1 MGKKSFILLLLFFT
15 VKLYAQEDS
24 TKKSG
29 FKDALK
35 KTGKAIGK
43 GAKAAGNKTAEL
55 ASKGHAAVVDKVVE
69 DKQGPDGQKIYV
81 NKDDEYYWI
90 DKKGHKH
97 FVTEE
102 ELVEKEEK
110 END

>member
-1 MGKKSFILLLLFFT
+1 MRKKLFILFLVFFT
-15 VKLYAQEDS
+15 VKLYAQDS
-24 TKKSG
+24 TEKSG

-55 ASKGHAAVVDKVVE
+55 ASKGKAAVVDKVVE
-69 DKQGPDGQKIYV
+69 DKLGPDGQKIYV

-102 ELVEKEEK
+102 ELVDKEEK

>member
-1 MGKKSFILLLLFFT
+1 MGKKLFILSLLFFT
-15 VKLYAQEDS
+15 VKLYAQDS

-29 FKDALK
+29 FKDAVK
-35 KTGKAIGK
+35 KMGKDIGK
-43 GAKAAGNKTAEL
+43 GAKIAGNKTAEL

-69 DKQGPDGQKIYV
+69 DRQGPDGQKIYV

>member
-1 MGKKSFILLLLFFT
+1 MRKKLFILSLVFFT
-15 VKLYAQEDS
+15 VKLYAQDS
-24 TKKSG
+24 TEKSG

-55 ASKGHAAVVDKVVE
+55 ASKGKAAVVDKVVE

-81 NKDDEYYWI
+81 NKDEEYYWI

-102 ELVEKEEK
+102 ELVDKEEK

>member
-1 MGKKSFILLLLFFT
+1 MGKKLFILFLVFFT
-15 VKLYAQEDS
+15 VKLYAQDS
-24 TKKSG
+24 TEKSG

-55 ASKGHAAVVDKVVE
+55 ASKGKAAVVDKVVE

-81 NKDDEYYWI
+81 NKDEEYYWI

>member
-1 MGKKSFILLLLFFT
+1 MGKKLIILLLLFFT
-15 VKLYAQEDS
+15 VKLYAQDS
-24 TKKSG
+24 TEKSG

-69 DKQGPDGQKIYV
+69 DKQGPDVQKIYI

-102 ELVEKEEK
+102 ELEEKEEK

>member
-1 MGKKSFILLLLFFT
+1 MGKKLFILFLVFFT
-15 VKLYAQEDS
+15 VKLYAQDS
-24 TKKSG
+24 TEKSG

-55 ASKGHAAVVDKVVE
+55 ASKGKAAVVDKVVE

-81 NKDDEYYWI
+81 NKDEEYYWI

-102 ELVEKEEK
+102 ELVDKEEK
-110 END
+110 EN

>member
-1 MGKKSFILLLLFFT
+1 MGKKFVILLLLFFAI
-15 VKLYAQEDS
+15 KLHAQDS
-24 TKKSG
+24 TKNSG

-69 DKQGPDGQKIYV
+69 DKLGPDGQKIYV

-90 DKKGHKH
+90 DKKGHKQ

-102 ELVEKEEK
+102 DLVEKEEK